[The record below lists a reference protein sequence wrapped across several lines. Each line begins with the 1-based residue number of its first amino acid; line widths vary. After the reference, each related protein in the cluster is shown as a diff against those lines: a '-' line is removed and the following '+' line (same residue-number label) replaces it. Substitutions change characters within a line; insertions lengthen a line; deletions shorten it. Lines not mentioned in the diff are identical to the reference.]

1 MPIPYV
7 LAPNEFTEKGGY
19 FARMRS
25 AGRANLEMIADRIVA
40 RGSTVGKADVL
51 AVLYLLIQVCI
62 DLILEGWRVHLGGL
76 VKLYCNIEGIFD
88 TYDDAFDPHRHTLK
102 GMAQPGLQLNEALQN
117 RGQLR
122 RQESRRQNPNPQR
135 FTDVISGA
143 HDSLTPGGMGRLV
156 GSRLKF
162 DPTAE
167 DEGPF
172 FDRRR
177 RRSASPAGGSQHR
190 QLTHLQPA
198 PPIAR
203 RLSPG
208 SEGARS
214 KCLDRARRQTRST
227 VERDAMNA

>member
-7 LAPNEFTEKGGY
+7 LAPNELTDKGGY
-19 FARMRS
+19 FVRMRS
-25 AGRANLEMIADRIVA
+25 AGRADLETIADRIVA

-76 VKLYCNIEGIFD
+76 VRLYCHVEGLFD
-88 TYDDAFDPHRHTLK
+88 AHDDAFDPRRHILK
-102 GMAQPGLQLNEALQN
+102 GTAQAGPRLNEALQN

-135 FTDVISGA
+135 FTDVVSGA

-167 DEGPF
+167 DEGLF
-172 FDRRR
+172 LID
-177 RRSASPAGGSQHR
+177 AAGEAHR
-190 QLTHLQPA
+190 LLVGHNTDSLLIFSLPHLPPGVYYLETRACPTHTA
-198 PPIAR
+198 IVRTAR
-203 RLSPG
+203 LAQTLSVI
-208 SEGARS
+208 
-214 KCLDRARRQTRST
+214 Q
-227 VERDAMNA
+227 

>member
-7 LAPNEFTEKGGY
+7 LTPNEFTEKGGY

-25 AGRANLEMIADRIVA
+25 AGRADLETIADRIVA

-51 AVLYLLIQVCI
+51 AVLYLLIEVCI

-76 VKLYCNIEGIFD
+76 VRLYCNVEGLFASH
-88 TYDDAFDPHRHTLK
+88 DDAFDPRRHTLR
-102 GMAQPGLQLNEALQN
+102 GATQAGPRLNEALRN

-135 FTDVISGA
+135 FIDVVSGA
-143 HDSLTPGGMGRLV
+143 HDSFTPDGMGRLV

-167 DEGPF
+167 DEGLFLIDAAGEAHRLLVGHNTDSLLIFSLPHLPPGVYHLEV
-172 FDRRR
+172 RTRPKNTAIV
-177 RRSASPAGGSQHR
+177 RSA
-190 QLTHLQPA
+190 
-198 PPIAR
+198 
-203 RLSPG
+203 RL
-208 SEGARS
+208 A
-214 KCLDRARRQTRST
+214 QTLS
-227 VERDAMNA
+227 VIQ